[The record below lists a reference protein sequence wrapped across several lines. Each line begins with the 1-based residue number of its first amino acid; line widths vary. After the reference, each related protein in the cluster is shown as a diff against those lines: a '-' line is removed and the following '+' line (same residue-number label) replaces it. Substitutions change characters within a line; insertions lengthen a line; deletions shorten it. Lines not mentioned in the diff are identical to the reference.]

1 MHAECLPPERAAELA
16 TPLLGKLIFQDLVM
30 NMNY

>member
-1 MHAECLPPERAAELA
+1 MHAERLPPEQAAELA
-16 TPLLGKLIFQDLVM
+16 TLLLGKLKPQGLVM